1 MRPVKRI
8 CSGENNP
15 QTEHLLRNFKSANTS
30 NKEELISVVN
40 AFNHELFLTVNAYL
54 AGEATAEYAE
64 NANLTPDEAFE
75 IVKKKYELLKGEKGT
90 ELAVCGKIEFG
101 FEFDDEEEAILKDT
115 DKEVVMELTAKA
127 MFITMLA
134 LVEKYNSAPIKT
146 IEDFEIRNLKTPKAK
161 RAKEFLIYT
170 LSIDKDEKEVNAYFL
185 RYVLNQKRKIIT
197 ERIPRIKFDGQKEHK
212 PVVKKPRLYDNFS
225 LSPSSPLT
233 QSAYKAIIAGGNSL
247 KTLAENVEASRHG
260 KASAEIE
267 RDGNSRTLKQV
278 SKSSRYEFSICM
290 EDADLFKG
298 GHLGSAA
305 RKVFV
310 YLLSQVVTQALD
322 NGEITR
328 DRIVISYQDLI
339 NKGLY
344 ASVRTANTGIER
356 AFNQLSSLKF
366 SGTFSTKGKNGKK
379 IEQKE
384 LGVLFYHMTKT
395 GKGEV
400 VIYLNDKFNWNVL
413 VQYYI
418 TIPDIYYSLPSN
430 AADILYY
437 ICYLARQRREEI
449 TKTGAFTIS
458 YRAIQ
463 MYLNLPDEKAA
474 TKATTQ
480 IREPIEAA
488 IGNILDNVPQ
498 DILTID
504 PGETEYTS
512 IHNYLSNSLTVTPKG
527 KYLKHLQEV
536 FETAEKKISANQKR
550 VQKIKDK
557 ALQAVE
563 ERKIEE
569 ARKSESS

>member
-1 MRPVKRI
+1 MIPVNRASLEERRK
-8 CSGENNP
+8 
-15 QTEHLLRNFKSANTS
+15 HLYRNVKKAEDETFGAAVTS
-30 NKEELISVVN
+30 TRRES
-40 AFNHELFLTVNAYL
+40 FLLVNAYL
-54 AGEATAEYAE
+54 ARAAAAKYAE
-64 NANLTPDEAFE
+64 NDKITIDEAFL
-75 IVKKKYELLKGEKGT
+75 IAKNYYETAIRKEDISFV
-90 ELAVCGKIEFG
+90 EDIEFG
-101 FEFDDEEEAILKDT
+101 FEFDDEEEAVLKGT
-115 DKEVVMELTAKA
+115 DEEAVKELIAEAIFIA
-127 MFITMLA
+127 MLSLIEEYNGEPIET
-134 LVEKYNSAPIKT
+134 VENFK
-146 IEDFEIRNLKTPKAK
+146 IENLKTPKAK
-161 RAKEFLIYT
+161 RAKEYLLDE
-170 LSIDKDEKEVNAYFL
+170 LSSDEDEAGGYFSF
-185 RYVLNQKRKIIT
+185 YVLNQMRKLVS
-197 ERIPRIKFDGQKEHK
+197 ERMPRIKFDDQKKHK
-212 PVVKKPRLYDNFS
+212 PTVKKPRLYDNFS

-260 KASAEIE
+260 KASAEVE
-267 RDGNSRTLKQV
+267 RDGNSRTFKQN

-366 SGTFSTKGKNGKK
+366 SGTFSAKGKNGKK

-418 TIPDIYYSLPSN
+418 TIPDVYYSLPSN

-449 TKTGAFTIS
+449 MKTGAFTIS

-463 MYLNLPDEKAA
+463 MHLNLPDEKAA

-569 ARKSESS
+569 AHKTKTESS